1 MSGSTQTIQSIA
13 IIGAGIVGLSC
24 AVELADRGLRV
35 AVFDKTWPPRGA
47 SWAAAGMLAPAFEAA
62 STPGTHP
69 KLFELCDRSAQLW
82 PIWSAAL
89 EDRTGLSAGYQAG
102 PSLAVAIDSAQA
114 RNLAEIER
122 AMRGHRHAPERCAVD
137 VSSIDPAISD
147 MVRTALLLPSDGQ
160 VDNRRTLTALVACI
174 EAHPNIVI
182 HPSEAPLQ
190 TRGRQIDHAG
200 CDATLVCAGWRT
212 AKVRAAENDLSLTL
226 AALDPV
232 FDTIRSYGGQMLS
245 VAPIEGAPRLTIR
258 CGDLYIVPKQDRIVI
273 GATTEPERVLQT
285 AEADVIAELKARAAE
300 ICPVLAEA
308 ETLESWAGVRPGT
321 KDHAPIL
328 GETGVANLYVASGHY
343 RNGILLA
350 PITAQIMADLI
361 IDDATTDLAHAFS
374 PQARLDAQV

>member
-1 MSGSTQTIQSIA
+1 MSGSKQTIQSIA

-62 STPGTHP
+62 SMPGTHP
-69 KLFELCDRSAQLW
+69 ELFELCDRSAQLW
-82 PIWSAAL
+82 PIWSVAL

-102 PSLAVAIDSAQA
+102 PSLAVAIDSAQEL
-114 RNLAEIER
+114 NLAEIER
-122 AMRGHRHAPERCAVD
+122 AMRGHRHAPDRCAANVN
-137 VSSIDPAISD
+137 SIDPAISD
-147 MVRTALLLPSDGQ
+147 MIKTALLLPSDGQ
-160 VDNRRTLTALVACI
+160 VDNRRTLTALVACV

-182 HPSEAPLQ
+182 HPTEAPLQ
-190 TRGRQIDHAG
+190 ARGRQIDHAG
-200 CDATLVCAGWRT
+200 YDATLVCAGWQS
-212 AKVRAAENDLSLTL
+212 AKIRAADNDRSLTL
-226 AALDPV
+226 AALDPAL
-232 FDTIRSYGGQMLS
+232 DTIRSYGGQMLS

-273 GATTEPERVLQT
+273 GATTEPDRVLQT

-300 ICPVLAEA
+300 ICPVIAEA
-308 ETLESWAGVRPGT
+308 ETLECWAGVRPGT
-321 KDHAPIL
+321 EDHAPIL

-361 IDDATTDLAHAFS
+361 IDGVTSDLGHAFS